1 VKVVIDARMAFH
13 SGIGRYI
20 RCLGQALAESSLSPE
35 LTLLTS
41 PGDDAAWL
49 GSNSIRKIVFDAD
62 IYSTR
67 EHWLGSLIC
76 YGQARDAEVFHFP
89 HYNIPWLLPR
99 RSVVTIHDLTHFKFP
114 EFFPSSMLGPAKAV
128 LARAVRR
135 AGRIIVPSDAT
146 RMDLEEMFKGVSRKT
161 VVIHHGVEPRF
172 KPIPTSEVERFRQ
185 EKQLGRF
192 FLYVGNNKQHKN
204 LSRLSRAFAVLRE
217 SHPNAGLVLV
227 GETESASPYP
237 TGTRVLPRLSDEELV
252 YLYNAAE
259 AVLLPSLSEGF
270 GLPAVEAM
278 ACGTPV
284 IGSDINTLVEVV
296 GEAGLLIDPRDEG
309 ALAGAMLRI
318 LDEPELVAALSRASL
333 DRIKPL
339 SWSRSASMT
348 LDVYQQALAAG

>member
-1 VKVVIDARMAFH
+1 VKLVIDARMAFH

-20 RCLGQALAESSLSPE
+20 RCLTRALAESSSAPE

-49 GSNSIRKIVFDAD
+49 GTNSIRKIVFDAD
-62 IYSTR
+62 IYSTK

-76 YGQARDAEVFHFP
+76 YGQARDADVYHFP

-114 EFFPSSMLGPAKAV
+114 GFYPSSMLEPAKAV
-128 LARAVRR
+128 MGRAVKR

-146 RMDLEEMFKGVSRKT
+146 RMDLEQMFEGVSSKT

-172 KPIPTSEVERFRQ
+172 KPIPSGEVERFRQ
-185 EKQLGRF
+185 EKKLGRF

-204 LSRLSRAFAVLRE
+204 LARLSRAFAVMRE
-217 SHPNAGLVLV
+217 RHANTGLVLV
-227 GETESASPYP
+227 GEVESAAPYP
-237 TGTRVLPRLSDEELV
+237 PGTRTLPRLSDEELV

-296 GEAGLLIDPRDEG
+296 GDAGLLIDPLDEG

-318 LDEPELVAALSRASL
+318 LDDPELAAKLSSASL

-339 SWSRSASMT
+339 SWSRSAAKT
-348 LDVYQQALAAG
+348 LEVYRQAMAPA